1 MEANGDHHM
10 DWTEKGDSKDRKRT
24 LVACQV
30 ANHNNA
36 FPSMAWQIAGDDHR
50 NPQPQAIWHPRAQT
64 TQDPQAQAA
73 KNPQAAGIS
82 WGSGMSRVTAHI
94 GDFGNTGGWGSSTEH
109 AANFTGDRDCGC
121 SGSEFPQKS
130 QSTVTISGD
139 SLWDGVLM
147 NTKFKLWRGHLG
159 STVNSFCVSY
169 QLRNGKHCLFHRSET
184 PIQSYH
190 CLSAQKHPK
199 YFTVDCFRDC
209 RGRLYYWVSEKHQT
223 NIIICSRNRKLGYW
237 PAHKYRTHFL
247 YWPTKKYK
255 THYKIQRNTL
265 QSLNEVTT
273 KNMFWTGRL
282 VFLPAGIKKEKQSY
296 IVSSTVWL
304 RHKTLSF

>member
-1 MEANGDHHM
+1 MASSGSGSDNTG
-10 DWTEKGDSKDRKRT
+10 
-24 LVACQV
+24 
-30 ANHNNA
+30 
-36 FPSMAWQIAGDDHR
+36 PSGS
-50 NPQPQAIWHPRAQT
+50 
-64 TQDPQAQAA
+64 
-73 KNPQAAGIS
+73 GIS
-82 WGSGMSRVTAHI
+82 WGSRMSRFTAHI

-109 AANFTGDRDCGC
+109 AASLTGDRDCGC

-147 NTKFKLWRGHLG
+147 NTKFNHLG
-159 STVNSFCVSY
+159 STVNSFCVRY
-169 QLRNGKHCLFHRSET
+169 QLRNGKHCLFLWNTNTVVSLFVGTET
-184 PIQSYH
+184 PQVFH
-190 CLSAQKHPK
+190 CWLLQRLPWTSSLLLGVWETPDKHYYLFQKQK
-199 YFTVDCFRDC
+199 TFF
-209 RGRLYYWVSEKHQT
+209 
-223 NIIICSRNRKLGYW
+223 GYW